1 MILRHPIGSCHCS
14 VPPPR
19 GAHQSSCRGSSAAW
33 ISSPP
38 ASKTST
44 RTRTHAR
51 QTCLLCSSKEEEAV
65 RASARVLPC
74 VISVLRL
81 GPQGEEPVV
90 DSTLHR
96 EGAVHG
102 GKRPFT

>member
-14 VPPPR
+14 APPP
-19 GAHQSSCRGSSAAW
+19 GAPISPAAAAPQRRGSPLLLRIRPAHAYTHVRHAFYAAV
-33 ISSPP
+33 
-38 ASKTST
+38 K
-44 RTRTHAR
+44 RKRRCVHLR
-51 QTCLLCSSKEEEAV
+51 VC
-65 RASARVLPC
+65 VLPC
-74 VISVLRL
+74 VISELRL
-81 GPQGEEPVV
+81 GSQGEEPVV